1 MDVVDTHCIVAA
13 ILTTASIDNTG
24 LLPRNVVNRYI
35 EILDALNEAGGH
47 REPKPLDLKRP
58 YSG

>member
-1 MDVVDTHCIVAA
+1 MEVVDANCIVAA

-35 EILDALNEAGGH
+35 EILHALQEAGGH
-47 REPKPLDLKRP
+47 RDPKPLDLKRP
-58 YSG
+58 YS